1 MWLIIAF
8 SCLYIFIPYSYIF
21 VHYFLLSP
29 LHSPSAPPLSL
40 FLQVLHLPLFSG
52 FRSLVDCALLS
63 GMPLVNIQVH
73 LYVFNLRSPL
83 VVPSFPYCKG
93 YRQIL
98 QPCTGQ
104 EVVFFPIGAGLTDKD
119 LIEKL
124 VRCFILLPV
133 LLCPHFFTGCKG
145 SLEGLCY
152 YDQQCSQNWESTL
165 HFSFIPFS
173 SKLHFLPAILSDQI
187 SHLLYENPKQDST

>member
-8 SCLYIFIPYSYIF
+8 SCPYIVIPYSYIF

-40 FLQVLHLPLFSG
+40 FFQAFHLPLFTG
-52 FRSLVDCALLS
+52 FRSLVDYALLS

-73 LYVFNLRSPL
+73 LYVFDLRSPL

-104 EVVFFPIGAGLTDKD
+104 EVVFSPQGWDYQTRTLWRNLLGVSFFFRDYFVLTSL
-119 LIEKL
+119 LI
-124 VRCFILLPV
+124 VRVPQRDYVTMTNSAHRTGKAHFIFHLFL
-133 LLCPHFFTGCKG
+133 
-145 SLEGLCY
+145 
-152 YDQQCSQNWESTL
+152 
-165 HFSFIPFS
+165 FSPNS
-173 SKLHFLPAILSDQI
+173 I
-187 SHLLYENPKQDST
+187 SHLLFFQTR